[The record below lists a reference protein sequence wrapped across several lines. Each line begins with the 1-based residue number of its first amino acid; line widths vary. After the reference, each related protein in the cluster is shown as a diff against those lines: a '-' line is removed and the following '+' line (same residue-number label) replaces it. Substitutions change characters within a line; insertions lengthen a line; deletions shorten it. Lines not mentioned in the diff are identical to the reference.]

1 MKNYVYT
8 EEVRNMKQTTIAKR
22 EAKWGVFFLSPSFI
36 LLIVFSLLPIAA
48 SLVLSFTDY
57 NVLSAP
63 TWNGIQNYIRMFSD
77 PFVKDSLKNTLIY
90 TVVTVPLQTVLSLAL
105 AAVLAEL
112 YRNAF
117 GGFIKSALFV
127 PVIASA
133 ALVGVVWSMLLSSRG
148 PINEVLNFLGIDSV
162 NWLTGNLR
170 PLFVVSFVNVW
181 KDVGYFMVI
190 FYAGILNIPRNLY
203 EAAQV
208 DGASPMQCFWHITIP
223 NLKGITYLVVTLG
236 TIWTFQTFD
245 LVQVM
250 TGGGP
255 GTATTTLVL
264 TIYRAAFKEYR
275 MGYASAIAILL
286 LIFILLLS
294 LLQKILLRGGKEE

>member
-1 MKNYVYT
+1 MKKSAV
-8 EEVRNMKQTTIAKR
+8 AKR
-22 EAKWGVFFLSPSFI
+22 EARWGVLFLSPSLI

-48 SLVLSFTDY
+48 SIVLSFTDY
-57 NVLSAP
+57 NVLSSP
-63 TWNGIQNYIRMFSD
+63 EWNGIENYLRMLKD
-77 PFVKDSLKNTLIY
+77 PYVRDSLKNTLIY
-90 TVVTVPLQTVLSLAL
+90 TVITVPLQTAISLAL
-105 AAVLAEL
+105 AAVIAEFF
-112 YRNAF
+112 RNRF
-117 GGFIKSALFV
+117 GNFVKSALFV

-148 PINEVLNFLGIDSV
+148 PVNELLDVFGIEAV
-162 NWLTGNLR
+162 NWLTGSLR
-170 PLFVVSFVNVW
+170 TLLVVSFVNVW

-190 FYAGILNIPRNLY
+190 FYAGIMNIPRNLY

-208 DGASPMQCFWHITIP
+208 DGAGPMQCFWHITLP

-275 MGYASAIAILL
+275 MGYASAIAVLL
-286 LIFILLLS
+286 LVFILLLS
-294 LLQKILLRGGKEE
+294 FLQKRLMKGGEE

>member
-1 MKNYVYT
+1 MKKS
-8 EEVRNMKQTTIAKR
+8 EVAKR
-22 EAKWGVFFLSPSFI
+22 EARWGVLFLSPSLI

-48 SLVLSFTDY
+48 SIVLSFTDY
-57 NVLSAP
+57 NVLSSP
-63 TWNGIQNYIRMFSD
+63 EWNGIENYLRMLKD
-77 PFVKDSLKNTLIY
+77 PYVRDSLKNTLIY
-90 TVVTVPLQTVLSLAL
+90 TVITVPLQTAISLAL
-105 AAVLAEL
+105 AAVIAEFF
-112 YRNAF
+112 RNRF
-117 GGFIKSALFV
+117 GNFVKSALFV

-148 PINEVLNFLGIDSV
+148 PVNELLDFFGIEAV
-162 NWLTGNLR
+162 NWLTGSLR
-170 PLFVVSFVNVW
+170 PLLVVSFVNVW

-190 FYAGILNIPRNLY
+190 FYAGIMNIPRNLY

-208 DGASPMQCFWHITIP
+208 DGAGPMQCFWHITLP

-275 MGYASAIAILL
+275 MGYASAIAVLL
-286 LIFILLLS
+286 LVFILLLS
-294 LLQKILLRGGKEE
+294 FLQKRLMKGGEE

>member
-1 MKNYVYT
+1 MKKSAV
-8 EEVRNMKQTTIAKR
+8 AKR
-22 EAKWGVFFLSPSFI
+22 EARWGVLFLSPSLI

-48 SLVLSFTDY
+48 SIVLSFTDY
-57 NVLSAP
+57 NVLSSP
-63 TWNGIQNYIRMFSD
+63 EWNGIENYLRMLKD
-77 PFVKDSLKNTLIY
+77 PYVRDSLKNTLIY
-90 TVVTVPLQTVLSLAL
+90 TVITVPLQTAISLAL
-105 AAVLAEL
+105 AAVIAEFF
-112 YRNAF
+112 RNRF
-117 GGFIKSALFV
+117 GNFVKSALFV

-148 PINEVLNFLGIDSV
+148 PVNELLDVFGIEAV
-162 NWLTGNLR
+162 NWLTGSLR
-170 PLFVVSFVNVW
+170 PLLVVSFVNVW

-190 FYAGILNIPRNLY
+190 FYAGIMNIPRNLY

-208 DGASPMQCFWHITIP
+208 DGAGPMQCFWHITLP

-275 MGYASAIAILL
+275 MGYASAIAVLL
-286 LIFILLLS
+286 LVFILLLS
-294 LLQKILLRGGKEE
+294 FLQKRLMKGGEE

>member
-1 MKNYVYT
+1 MKKSAV
-8 EEVRNMKQTTIAKR
+8 AKR
-22 EAKWGVFFLSPSFI
+22 EARWGVLFLSPSLI

-48 SLVLSFTDY
+48 SIVLSFTDY
-57 NVLSAP
+57 NVLSSP
-63 TWNGIQNYIRMFSD
+63 EWNGIENYLRMLKD
-77 PFVKDSLKNTLIY
+77 PYVRDSLKNTLIY
-90 TVVTVPLQTVLSLAL
+90 TVITVPLQTAISLAL
-105 AAVLAEL
+105 AAVIAEFF
-112 YRNAF
+112 RNRF
-117 GGFIKSALFV
+117 GNFVKSALFV

-148 PINEVLNFLGIDSV
+148 PVNELLDVFEIEAV
-162 NWLTGNLR
+162 NWLTGSLR
-170 PLFVVSFVNVW
+170 PLLVVSFVNVW

-190 FYAGILNIPRNLY
+190 FYAGIMNIPRNLY

-208 DGASPMQCFWHITIP
+208 DGAGPMQCFWHITLP

-275 MGYASAIAILL
+275 MGYASAIAVLL
-286 LIFILLLS
+286 LVFILLLS
-294 LLQKILLRGGKEE
+294 FLQKRLMKGGEE

>member
-1 MKNYVYT
+1 MK
-8 EEVRNMKQTTIAKR
+8 RSAMMKR
-22 EAKWGVFFLSPSFI
+22 ETKWGAIFLSPSFI

-48 SLVLSFTDY
+48 SLYLSFTDY

-63 TWNGIQNYIRMFSD
+63 EWSGLENYKRMLSD
-77 PFVKDSLKNTLIY
+77 PYVRASLKNTLIY
-90 TVVTVPLQTVLSLAL
+90 TVITVPIQTAVSLAL
-105 AAVLAEL
+105 AAVIAEFF
-112 YRNAF
+112 RNRF
-117 GGFIKSALFV
+117 GNFVKSALFV

-148 PINEVLNFLGIDSV
+148 PVNELLNFFGIDSV
-162 NWLTGNLR
+162 NWLTGKLR
-170 PLFVVSFVNVW
+170 PLLVVSFVNIW
-181 KDVGYFMVI
+181 KDTGYFMVI

-208 DGASPMQCFWHITIP
+208 DGAGSMQCFWHITLP

-255 GTATTTLVL
+255 GTSTMTLVL

-275 MGYASAIAILL
+275 MGYASAIAVLL
-286 LIFILLLS
+286 LVFVLLLS
-294 LLQKILLRGGKEE
+294 LLQKLLLKGGKDE

>member
-1 MKNYVYT
+1 MKKSAV
-8 EEVRNMKQTTIAKR
+8 AKR
-22 EAKWGVFFLSPSFI
+22 EARWGVLFLSPSLI

-48 SLVLSFTDY
+48 SIVLSFTDY
-57 NVLSAP
+57 NVLSSP
-63 TWNGIQNYIRMFSD
+63 EWNVIENYLRMLKD
-77 PFVKDSLKNTLIY
+77 PYVRDSLKNTLIY
-90 TVVTVPLQTVLSLAL
+90 TVITVPLQTAISLAL
-105 AAVLAEL
+105 AAVIAEFF
-112 YRNAF
+112 RNRF
-117 GGFIKSALFV
+117 GNFVKSALFV

-148 PINEVLNFLGIDSV
+148 PVNELLDFFGIEAV
-162 NWLTGNLR
+162 NWLTGSLR
-170 PLFVVSFVNVW
+170 PLLVVSFVNVW

-190 FYAGILNIPRNLY
+190 FYAGIMNIPRNLY

-208 DGASPMQCFWHITIP
+208 DGAGPMQCFWHITLP

-275 MGYASAIAILL
+275 MGYASAIAVLL
-286 LIFILLLS
+286 LVFILLLS
-294 LLQKILLRGGKEE
+294 FLQKRLMKGGEE